1 MSRRKRSASSAAPAP
16 ARPEHWALDAGT
28 ADVAQLV
35 IPADAQRERVFEI
48 ACGMVVRG
56 LESAPSPWHEMRVTV
71 DGAREWSRRI
81 PTANPGSTDTLDY
94 RFRRTVGVGQPLRLT
109 VHSAVQGALRV
120 GLRVEA
126 DEA

>member
-1 MSRRKRSASSAAPAP
+1 MKPEMMSL
-16 ARPEHWALDAGT
+16 ALVSVLTGLLW
-28 ADVAQLV
+28 VPYVLN
-35 IPADAQRERVFEI
+35 R
-48 ACGMVVRG
+48 MVVRG